1 MMILAF
7 LILGLATA
15 VQAELETE
23 YDIYGGWQKLQGKK
37 TGFFHTEKISGKWWI
52 VSPEGNAFFSKGVN
66 SVHPPEKES
75 FSGQGASQAV
85 EWLKSWGMNTA
96 GCW

>member
-1 MMILAF
+1 MKYIKMMILAL
-7 LILGLATA
+7 LISGLATT

-23 YDIYGGWQKLQGKK
+23 YDMYGGWKKLQGKK

-66 SVHPPEKES
+66 SVHPPGKES
-75 FSGQGASQAV
+75 FSGQGLS
-85 EWLKSWGMNTA
+85 LIHI
-96 GCW
+96 